1 MGMTMTLT
9 KEWGQLNTAVKCV
22 AYGFIKTRLTEAT
35 ADGNATANIEGREV
49 KVGVNPDLMATIE
62 RNIPLGGG
70 STPDAAAGA
79 VYLFCI
85 PESDYVSGQTL
96 VCSGGLTGL

>member
-9 KEWGQLNTAVKCV
+9 KDWGQLIPAVICV

-35 ADGNATANIEGREV
+35 ADGNA
-49 KVGVNPDLMATIE
+49 
-62 RNIPLGGG
+62 
-70 STPDAAAGA
+70 AAGA
-79 VYLFCI
+79 VYLFGI

-96 VCSGGLTGL
+96 VCSGGLTGT